1 MKALKLFIIFLV
13 LVGGV
18 FLAISLGF
26 IFGNTSGEDDVD
38 EYAKKEAV
46 DQAAME
52 QAAMEQ
58 AAKEETAK
66 EETAKM
72 EAAAQA
78 AKEKAVMEKAVM
90 EKAVMEKADLIQFIN
105 KKPTLGEYRMHS
117 GYKLLNQDERIA
129 IETFLNAVH
138 NPRVYKLNGKG
149 THKLKDLAQ
158 EKYAFKTMDDIKEV
172 QKEIINIMNEE
183 TNKKKK

>member
-18 FLAISLGF
+18 FLAISWGF

-46 DQAAME
+46 D

-90 EKAVMEKADLIQFIN
+90 EKADLIQFIS